1 MKIQWLPGTPENFKQ
16 WFWDKPIQQNC
27 ANNIPKTGSLQ
38 QGACSQIHRKTPT
51 PTLGTKRTRVSA
63 STQHCIH
70 ACVLAKVFKEHVTY
84 YIYKKN
90 GARFAEVGYCC
101 FSSHTTVEP
110 WHPIRFYLCAP
121 GKEHNHRLKLFPG
134 LLPRHIIFLG
144 LSIVAPSWFRL
155 VAVHPSPK
163 IVYIAAQL
171 GQRKQTLSR
180 N

>member
-1 MKIQWLPGTPENFKQ
+1 MHVCLQK
-16 WFWDKPIQQNC
+16 
-27 ANNIPKTGSLQ
+27 SLKNM
-38 QGACSQIHRKTPT
+38 SPT
-51 PTLGTKRTRVSA
+51 TFT
-63 STQHCIH
+63 
-70 ACVLAKVFKEHVTY
+70 
-84 YIYKKN
+84 KKN

-155 VAVHPSPK
+155 VAVHPSPEDRLHRSSAGTK
-163 IVYIAAQL
+163 EANAEQKLGKSAIPQTTHFVCMLVAAV
-171 GQRKQTLSR
+171 GSANFDTVSTITCI
-180 N
+180 